1 MANKIFGTLAEFD
14 SAKSLLHAAQEV
26 RDAGYTNFD
35 VYSPFPI
42 HGMDDAMGLRP
53 TIMGWL
59 VLGGGITG
67 LTVGFGI
74 QTWVSI
80 FGYKL
85 VISGKPFFSY
95 QAFIPVTFELMV
107 LLASFGAVF
116 GMFALNKLPEWYHSL
131 LKDDEF
137 KKVTSHGFFLAIETK
152 DPNYNTK
159 SVESILSKAGSKNIR
174 EIES

>member
-1 MANKIFGTLAEFD
+1 MSNKMFGTLAEFD
-14 SAKSLLHAAQEV
+14 SPKSLMHAAEAV
-26 RDAGYTNFD
+26 RDAGYKKFD

-53 TIMGWL
+53 SIMGWL

-67 LTVGFGI
+67 LLAGFGI

-107 LLASFGAVF
+107 LLSAFGAVF
-116 GMFALNKLPEWYHSL
+116 GMFILNKLPEWYHSL

-137 KKVTSHGFFLAIETK
+137 KKLLLMVFFLLWN
-152 DPNYNTK
+152 PM
-159 SVESILSKAGSKNIR
+159 ILITIQRMYQKY
-174 EIES
+174 